1 MLAKFVEKIAEMRKV
16 ETFNINGET
25 YSTEK
30 LYRVAPYVDR
40 PEPFT
45 VSGLDSICKLI
56 REEHDNYDRPM
67 IVSVDDYRSVSVHTT
82 LLNDRSRD
90 KLYRAVADVPGF
102 REGYYDAEQM
112 IIKLRSLFHPSDDV
126 NYLLD
131 ILSRIDIENGVSTT
145 DNGVS
150 QTVTAKQGVSLKE
163 NVILRPR
170 VSLKPFR
177 TFLEVEQPES
187 EYILRVN
194 DSGTIG
200 LFEADGGVWKL
211 EAKRNIAAF
220 FEKELADFIASKKV
234 IVMY

>member
-1 MLAKFVEKIAEMRKV
+1 MLAKFVEKIAEMRKT
-16 ETFNINGET
+16 ETFNINGDT
-25 YSTEK
+25 YSTDN
-30 LYRVAPYVDR
+30 LHRIAPHVDR
-40 PEPFT
+40 PDTFT

-56 REEHDNYDRPM
+56 REEHDNYDCPM
-67 IVSVDDYRSVSVHTT
+67 IVSVDDYRSVSVHTA
-82 LLNDRSRD
+82 LLHDLSRD

-102 REGYYDAEQM
+102 REGYYGAEEM

-131 ILSRIDIENGVSTT
+131 ILGRIDIENGVTTT

-163 NVILRPR
+163 NVMLRPR
-170 VSLKPFR
+170 VELKPFR
-177 TFLEVEQPES
+177 TFLEVAQPES
-187 EYILRVN
+187 EFILRVN
-194 DSGTIG
+194 DKGNIG

-211 EAKRNIAAF
+211 EAKRNIAAY
-220 FEKELADFIASKKV
+220 FEKELADFISDKKV